1 MISRWSR
8 ARTARV
14 PVSDVPMILIDTNV
28 VSELMRITPTHAV
41 MSWFAEQDSA
51 EFDFSAIGEA
61 ELRAGAAILPD
72 GER

>member
-1 MISRWSR
+1 
-8 ARTARV
+8 
-14 PVSDVPMILIDTNV
+14 MILIDTNV

-41 MSWFAEQDSA
+41 MSWFAGQDSA
-51 EFDFSAIGEA
+51 EFDFGAIGEA